1 MMWPQPDYAA
11 TARAA
16 ASAMMNTFFEEM
28 KRYVGFTEADVRL
41 LVAVGPRLEP
51 HFPAMAELFYQKIL
65 AHPNA
70 ARILSGPAQLNRLK
84 GTLQQWARGVFG
96 GRYDEAYATERYEI
110 GKRHVRAGVPQKYVI
125 SAMNVVR
132 IFLLKTIDET
142 GLEGKRA
149 TETKR
154 ALSKILDLDLNLI
167 CESYF
172 EASVEEL
179 RALNQRLEAAN
190 LELAELGRAK
200 DEFLAHTSHEL
211 RTPLN
216 SILGFTKLILD
227 GLCQSSQE
235 ERELLRDVYESAQH
249 LLGIVNDILDI
260 AKIEAGKLK
269 LELGRVELRP
279 LFDQVLMV
287 VQVQAQEKELQ
298 LVDESAAVALPAVRA
313 DENRLRQ
320 VLINLLGNAVK
331 FTEEGWVTLRAS
343 PERIPGHVLIEV
355 QDTGIG
361 IPPEKQEGLF
371 EKFKQVDSS
380 FTRRHGGSG
389 LGLAISR
396 RLVEMMGGRIE
407 LESAGEGLGTTVRF
421 SVPIYALAE
430 DRPHRADQ
438 ETLVFSGPA
447 EGTRLLVVD
456 NDPVFR
462 KYLKELLAQEGF
474 AVVTAGSVPDALDAA
489 ERFHPA
495 AAIVDWALP
504 VSPTKA
510 YGDGIDLLATLRQR
524 FSVPGVLVTGHD
536 PEKAGANFERRG
548 LSPRPPVLRKPFD
561 PEQLRAVLQKLL
573 AAAPKT

>member
-1 MMWPQPDYAA
+1 
-11 TARAA
+11 
-16 ASAMMNTFFEEM
+16 MNTFLEEM
-28 KRYVGFTEADVRL
+28 KSYVGFTEADARL
-41 LVAVGPRLEP
+41 LVEIGPSLEP
-51 HFPAMAELFYQKIL
+51 HFPAMAELFYEKIL
-65 AHPNA
+65 QHPNA
-70 ARILSGPAQLNRLK
+70 ARVFSGPAQMNRLK
-84 GTLQQWARGVFG
+84 LTLQHWARGLFG
-96 GRYDEAYATERYEI
+96 GRYDDAYATERYEI
-110 GKRHVRAGVPQKYVI
+110 GKRHVQIDVPQKYVI

-132 IFLLKTIDET
+132 IFLLQTIDQQAKD
-142 GLEGKRA
+142 LARA
-149 TETKR
+149 AETKR
-154 ALSKILDLDLNLI
+154 ALNKILDLDLNLI

-172 EASVEEL
+172 EASLQEL
-179 RALNQRLEAAN
+179 RALNTRLEAAN
-190 LELAELGRAK
+190 LELAELSRAK

-216 SILGFTKLILD
+216 SILGFSKLILD
-227 GLCQSSQE
+227 GLCQSPKE

-269 LELGRVELRP
+269 LDLQRVELRP

-298 LVDESAAVALPAVRA
+298 LVDETASVPLPAVRA

-343 PERIPGHVLIEV
+343 TEGVPGHVLIEV
-355 QDTGIG
+355 EDTGIG

-438 ETLVFSGPA
+438 ETLTIGGPA
-447 EGTRLLVVD
+447 DGTRLLVVD

-462 KYLKELLAQEGF
+462 KYLKELLGQEGF
-474 AVVTAGSVPDALDAA
+474 AVVTAASFPDALDAA

-504 VSPTKA
+504 VSPSRA

-524 FSVPGVLVTGHD
+524 FSLPGVLVTGHD
-536 PEKAGANFERRG
+536 PEKACEHFDKRG
-548 LSPRPPVLRKPFD
+548 LAPRPPVLRKPVD
-561 PEQLRAVLQKLL
+561 PAQLRAALQKLL
-573 AAAPKT
+573 AASPKA

>member
-1 MMWPQPDYAA
+1 
-11 TARAA
+11 
-16 ASAMMNTFFEEM
+16 MNTFLEEM
-28 KRYVGFTEADVRL
+28 KSYVGFAEADVRL
-41 LVAVGPRLEP
+41 LVEIGPRLEP
-51 HFPAMAELFYQKIL
+51 HFPALAELFYQKIL

-70 ARILSGPAQLNRLK
+70 ARIFSGPAQLTRLK
-84 GTLQQWARGVFG
+84 GTLQHWARGLFA
-96 GRYDEAYATERYEI
+96 GRYDEVYAEERYEI
-110 GKRHVRAGVPQKYVI
+110 GKRHVQVGVPQKYVI

-132 IFLLKTIDET
+132 IFLLQTIDRESRD
-142 GLEGKRA
+142 LERA
-149 TETKR
+149 AETKR
-154 ALSKILDLDLNLI
+154 ALNKILDLDLNLI

-172 EASVEEL
+172 EASLQEL

-216 SILGFTKLILD
+216 SILGFSKLILD
-227 GLCQSSQE
+227 GLCQSPQE

-269 LELGRVELRP
+269 LELARVPLRP

-298 LVDESAAVALPAVRA
+298 LVDESAPAELPAVRA

-343 PERIPGHVLIEV
+343 TERVPGHVLIEV

-396 RLVEMMGGRIE
+396 RLVEMMGGKIE

-421 SVPIYALAE
+421 SVPIFALAE
-430 DRPHRADQ
+430 DKPHRADQ
-438 ETLVFSGPA
+438 PTLAFGGPA
-447 EGTRLLVVD
+447 DGTRLLVVD

-462 KYLKELLAQEGF
+462 KYLKELLTQEGF
-474 AVVTAGSVPDALDAA
+474 AVVTAASFPDALDAA
-489 ERFHPA
+489 ERFRPA

-504 VSPTKA
+504 VSPSKA
-510 YGDGIDLLATLRQR
+510 YGDGIDLLTTLRER
-524 FSVPGVLVTGHD
+524 FGVPGMLVTGHE
-536 PEKAGANFERRG
+536 PEKAGAQFAKRG
-548 LSPRPPVLRKPFD
+548 FRPQPPVLGKPV
-561 PEQLRAVLQKLL
+561 EAERLRATLQKLL
-573 AAAPKT
+573 ATAPKA

>member
-1 MMWPQPDYAA
+1 
-11 TARAA
+11 
-16 ASAMMNTFFEEM
+16 MNTFLEEM
-28 KRYVGFTEADVRL
+28 KGYVGFTPADARL
-41 LVAVGPRLEP
+41 LAEIGPSLEP
-51 HFPAMAELFYQKIL
+51 HFPALAELFYEKIL

-70 ARILSGPAQLNRLK
+70 ARVFSGPAQLSRLK
-84 GTLQQWARGVFG
+84 LTLQHWARGLFG
-96 GRYDEAYATERYEI
+96 GRYDNTYAEERYEI
-110 GKRHVRAGVPQKYVI
+110 GKRHVQIGVAQKYVI

-132 IFLLKTIDET
+132 IFLLQTIDRESRD
-142 GLEGKRA
+142 LARA
-149 TETKR
+149 AETKR
-154 ALSKILDLDLNLI
+154 ALNKILDLDLNLI

-172 EASVEEL
+172 EASVHEL
-179 RALNQRLEAAN
+179 RALNTRLEAAN

-216 SILGFTKLILD
+216 SILGFSKLILD
-227 GLCQSSQE
+227 GLCQSPQE

-269 LELGRVELRP
+269 LELGQVELRP

-287 VQVQAQEKELQ
+287 VQVQAQEKELK
-298 LVDESAAVALPAVRA
+298 LVDESASVSLPAVRA

-331 FTEEGWVTLRAS
+331 FTEEGWVTLRTS
-343 PERIPGHVLIEV
+343 TEKVSGHVLIEV
-355 QDTGIG
+355 EDTGIG
-361 IPPEKQEGLF
+361 IPPEKQDGLF
-371 EKFKQVDSS
+371 EKFKQVDTS

-396 RLVEMMGGRIE
+396 RLVEMMGGQIE

-421 SVPIYALAE
+421 SVPIFALTE

-438 ETLVFSGPA
+438 PTLSIGGPA

-462 KYLKELLAQEGF
+462 KYLKEALGQEGF
-474 AVVTAGSVPDALDAA
+474 AVVTAASFMDALDAA

-495 AAIVDWALP
+495 AAIVDWGLP
-504 VSPTKA
+504 MSPSKA
-510 YGDGIDLLATLRQR
+510 YGDGIDLLAKLRER
-524 FSVPGVLVTGHD
+524 FAVPGVLVTGHD
-536 PEKAGANFERRG
+536 PEKARAQFQKRG
-548 LSPRPPVLRKPFD
+548 LSPTPPVLGKPVD
-561 PEQLRAVLQKLL
+561 PERLRATLQRLL
-573 AAAPKT
+573 ASASAVRRP

>member
-1 MMWPQPDYAA
+1 
-11 TARAA
+11 
-16 ASAMMNTFFEEM
+16 M
-28 KRYVGFTEADVRL
+28 KSYVGFTEADARL
-41 LVAVGPRLEP
+41 LVEIGPLLEP
-51 HFPAMAELFYQKIL
+51 HFPAMADLFYQKIL

-70 ARILSGPAQLNRLK
+70 ARVFSGPAQMNRLK
-84 GTLQQWARGVFG
+84 LTLQHWARGLFG
-96 GRYDEAYATERYEI
+96 GRYDEAYASERYEI
-110 GKRHVRAGVPQKYVI
+110 GKRHVLVGVPQKYVI

-132 IFLLKTIDET
+132 IFLLKAIDRTEP
-142 GLEGKRA
+142 EVKRG

-154 ALSKILDLDLNLI
+154 ALSKILDLDLNLM

-172 EASVEEL
+172 EASVQEL
-179 RALNQRLEAAN
+179 RALNTRLEAAN

-216 SILGFTKLILD
+216 SILGFSKLILD
-227 GLCQSSQE
+227 GLCQSPQE

-269 LELGRVELRP
+269 LDLQRVELRP

-298 LVDESAAVALPAVRA
+298 LVDESAPVALPAVRA
-313 DENRLRQ
+313 DESRLRQ

-331 FTEEGWVTLRAS
+331 FTEEGWVTLRVS
-343 PERIPGHVLIEV
+343 TERVPGHVLIEV

-361 IPPEKQEGLF
+361 IPLEKQEGLF

-396 RLVEMMGGRIE
+396 RLVEMMGGQIE

-421 SVPIYALAE
+421 SVPIHAVAE

-438 ETLVFSGPA
+438 ETLTIAGPPD
-447 EGTRLLVVD
+447 GTRLLVVD

-462 KYLKELLAQEGF
+462 KYLKELLAQDGF
-474 AVVTAGSVPDALDAA
+474 AVVTAGSFPDALDAA

-495 AAIVDWALP
+495 AAIVDWGLP
-504 VSPTKA
+504 VSPSKA
-510 YGDGIDLLATLRQR
+510 YGDGIDLLAKLRER

-536 PEKAGANFERRG
+536 PEKAGAQFEKRG
-548 LSPRPPVLRKPFD
+548 FMPRPPVLGKPVD
-561 PEQLRAVLQKLL
+561 PARLRAALQKLV
-573 AAAPKT
+573 ATAPRA